1 MKIKRYNPAQYG
13 CMDERDD
20 GRYYHKRDV
29 DNLVLAL
36 DCAASFI
43 KAMRESIGGEPTGT
57 ELDVINAL
65 QEWKDESV

>member
-1 MKIKRYNPAQYG
+1 MVKRYEPAPHG
-13 CMDERDD
+13 GVMERDD
-20 GRYYHKRDV
+20 GKYYHKRDV

-43 KAMRESIGGEPTGT
+43 KAMRESIGGDPTGT
-57 ELDVINAL
+57 ELDVINAM